1 MAGSGKSTLMRALD
15 AHVRADAEAEA
26 AIGGGGGSA
35 SSSAPA
41 ASDGTAPP
49 PPPPPIYLVNLDP
62 AAAEVDFPASIDIRD
77 TVNYKGVMAEYGL
90 GPNGG
95 IVTALNLFATRFDQ
109 VVSLLEALPAKAAA
123 AGVPPPR
130 LIAVDTP
137 GQIEVFTWS
146 ASGAVMTDALAG
158 SGPTAIAFIVDGPR
172 CASPTAFVS
181 NMLQACSILY
191 RTGLPLLLVF
201 NKADADGGGGA
212 VGWLEDWEGLA
223 AALEGEG
230 SYAATLSRSL
240 SLALDEFYS
249 AMPAVSVSAATG
261 AGLGDLIKGLD
272 TAKARYISDVLP
284 GLRARVAGRDAAE
297 ADRQAADLARLALDE
312 EGGGGV
318 ATTKGGLAAAEAVV
332 ERRGG

>member
-15 AHVRADAEAEA
+15 DYVRADAEAA
-26 AIGGGGGSA
+26 AAVEGGTSIA
-35 SSSAPA
+35 
-41 ASDGTAPP
+41 TAGPTDADAT
-49 PPPPPIYLVNLDP
+49 PPPPIYLINLDP
-62 AAAEVDFPASIDIRD
+62 AAAEVDYPASIDIRD

-109 VVSLLEALPAKAAA
+109 VVSLIEALPARAAA
-123 AGVPPPR
+123 AGAPPPR
-130 LIAVDTP
+130 LVAVDTP

-158 SGPTAIAFIVDGPR
+158 SGPTAIAFVVDGPR
-172 CASPTAFVS
+172 CASPTAFVA

-201 NKADADGGGGA
+201 NKADAAGGA
-212 VGWLEDWEGLA
+212 GAVAWLEDWEGLA
-223 AALEGEG
+223 GALEGEG

-249 AMPAVSVSAATG
+249 SMPAVSVSAATG
-261 AGLGDLIKGLD
+261 AGMDALLKGFD
-272 TAKARYISDVLP
+272 ACKARYITDVLP
-284 GLRARVAGRDAAE
+284 GLRARLAARDATE
-297 ADRQAADLARLALDE
+297 ADRQAADLARLALDDD
-312 EGGGGV
+312 GGDGGEPQ
-318 ATTKGGLAAAEAVV
+318 KGGLAAAEAVV
-332 ERRGG
+332 ERRRG